1 MLLLFRNSSWLPMK
15 WKGLL
20 CRCEGQWAW
29 WGRKTEALDGWRW
42 IKERGWMEKEESLC
56 AARTRDGREGGSA

>member
-1 MLLLFRNSSWLPMK
+1 MK